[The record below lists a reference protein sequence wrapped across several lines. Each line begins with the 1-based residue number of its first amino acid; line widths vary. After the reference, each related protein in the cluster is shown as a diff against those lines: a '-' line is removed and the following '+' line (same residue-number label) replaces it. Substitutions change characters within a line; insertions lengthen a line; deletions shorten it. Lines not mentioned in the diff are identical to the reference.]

1 MFVVAFALA
10 LSVLSWRRYRAGVV
24 EARELAATQQALRTS
39 QAEAEHANQ
48 AKSLFLANVSHELRT
63 PLTSLIGT
71 NELLQDTEL
80 NPEQGRFVKIMDR
93 AGQRL
98 LALVTDIL
106 DFSKLEAGTLRLRTV
121 PLNLG
126 ILTYDVVA
134 LMRPAA
140 QAKGLPIEHRLS
152 CEPDVPETLVGDPE
166 RIAQVLTTLLDNAI
180 KFSTSGVIRLTTSVS
195 TDAPESARVVFAVS
209 DEGIGIPEESHGR
222 LFEAFSQLDA
232 SMTREH
238 TGTGLGLAICA
249 DLVRM
254 MDGSIKVESSPGEG
268 STFTVEL
275 PLVASSV
282 PPVRLDGGPPPH
294 RPKPISSTAGSATAR
309 WTPCPRA
316 GTGAPPKTG
325 CTATG
330 TAHPGPRDP
339 APQRARTA
347 WVPTAR
353 ATTAPRWVSSASVE
367 PIRPPTPTHRARQV
381 SVSPGSAARTYWML
395 RCTCGAAVPSGR
407 RACTAHPVVV
417 SRMEARNRRAR
428 FRHRCSARVRIS
440 LNHALDF
447 VDADVAKTQK
457 RGERSR
463 RRTLGVRVAGS
474 APGLVHGPRLS
485 RCRLAAPLL
494 RDGLAGERFQ
504 ELRGHPVGRHR
515 VTLEDGIRD
524 LTH

>member
-1 MFVVAFALA
+1 MLKTSGRREVAFLLLFGAVGFFVAVRFDLAERFHSWARAHENYDVDEIVMFVVAFALA

-24 EARELAATQQALRTS
+24 EARRLAATQQALRTS

-106 DFSKLEAGTLRLRTV
+106 DFSKLEAGTLRLRSV

-152 CEPDVPETLVGDPE
+152 CEPDVPDTLVGDPE
-166 RIAQVLTTLLDNAI
+166 RIAQVLTILLDNAI

-195 TDAPESARVVFAVS
+195 TDAPESARVVFVVS
-209 DEGIGIPEESHGR
+209 DEGIGIPEESHGS
-222 LFEAFSQLDA
+222 LFEAFSQLDS

-249 DLVRM
+249 DLVKM
-254 MDGSIKVESSPGEG
+254 MHGSIEVDSSLREG

-275 PLVASSV
+275 PLVASSE
-282 PPVRLDGGPPPH
+282 PPVRRDGGSPHPPTESDLEDCGGRDSDTDAMPAGWYRSGSGHTVH
-294 RPKPISSTAGSATAR
+294 RYWNGES
-309 WTPCPRA
+309 WTP
-316 GTGAPPKTG
+316 
-325 CTATG
+325 
-330 TAHPGPRDP
+330 
-339 APQRARTA
+339 
-347 WVPTAR
+347 
-353 ATTAPRWVSSASVE
+353 
-367 PIRPPTPTHRARQV
+367 
-381 SVSPGSAARTYWML
+381 
-395 RCTCGAAVPSGR
+395 
-407 RACTAHPVVV
+407 
-417 SRMEARNRRAR
+417 
-428 FRHRCSARVRIS
+428 
-440 LNHALDF
+440 
-447 VDADVAKTQK
+447 
-457 RGERSR
+457 
-463 RRTLGVRVAGS
+463 
-474 APGLVHGPRLS
+474 
-485 RCRLAAPLL
+485 
-494 RDGLAGERFQ
+494 
-504 ELRGHPVGRHR
+504 
-515 VTLEDGIRD
+515 
-524 LTH
+524 

>member
-1 MFVVAFALA
+1 MFGMSGRREVLFLLLVGAVGFFISVRYDLSERFQLWSRAHEEYDVDEIVMCVVAIALA
-10 LSVLSWRRYRAGVV
+10 LAVLSWRRYRAGVV
-24 EARELAATQQALRTS
+24 EARKLAATQQALRTS

-106 DFSKLEAGTLRLRTV
+106 DFSKLEAGTLRMRTV

-126 ILTYDVVA
+126 ILTYDVIA

-140 QAKGLPIEHRLS
+140 QAKGLSIEHRLA
-152 CEPDVPETLVGDPE
+152 CDPDVPETLVGDPE

-180 KFSTSGVIRLTTSVS
+180 KFSSSGVIRLTTSVR
-195 TDAPESARVVFAVS
+195 TDAPESAQVVFEVS
-209 DEGIGIPEESHGR
+209 DEGIGIPEESHSK

-282 PPVRLDGGPPPH
+282 PPVRVDGGSTPPPIEADLEH
-294 RPKPISSTAGSATAR
+294 RGVRDSEMDAMAAGWYR
-309 WTPCPRA
+309 
-316 GTGAPPKTG
+316 
-325 CTATG
+325 
-330 TAHPGPRDP
+330 
-339 APQRARTA
+339 
-347 WVPTAR
+347 
-353 ATTAPRWVSSASVE
+353 SSAERKV
-367 PIRPPTPTHRARQV
+367 HRYWD
-381 SVSPGSAARTYWML
+381 GSSW
-395 RCTCGAAVPSGR
+395 
-407 RACTAHPVVV
+407 
-417 SRMEARNRRAR
+417 
-428 FRHRCSARVRIS
+428 
-440 LNHALDF
+440 
-447 VDADVAKTQK
+447 
-457 RGERSR
+457 
-463 RRTLGVRVAGS
+463 
-474 APGLVHGPRLS
+474 AP
-485 RCRLAAPLL
+485 
-494 RDGLAGERFQ
+494 
-504 ELRGHPVGRHR
+504 
-515 VTLEDGIRD
+515 
-524 LTH
+524 

>member
-1 MFVVAFALA
+1 M
-10 LSVLSWRRYRAGVV
+10 LSWRRYRAGVV
-24 EARELAATQQALRTS
+24 EARKLAATQQALRTS

-106 DFSKLEAGTLRLRTV
+106 DFSKLEAGTLRMRTV

-126 ILTYDVVA
+126 ILTYDVIA

-209 DEGIGIPEESHGR
+209 DEGIGIPEESHGK

-275 PLVASSV
+275 PLVASSG
-282 PPVRLDGGPPPH
+282 PPVRLDGGSPHPPTEADLEH
-294 RPKPISSTAGSATAR
+294 RGVRDSEMDAMPAGWYR
-309 WTPCPRA
+309 
-316 GTGAPPKTG
+316 
-325 CTATG
+325 
-330 TAHPGPRDP
+330 
-339 APQRARTA
+339 
-347 WVPTAR
+347 
-353 ATTAPRWVSSASVE
+353 SSAERKV
-367 PIRPPTPTHRARQV
+367 HRYWD
-381 SVSPGSAARTYWML
+381 GSSW
-395 RCTCGAAVPSGR
+395 
-407 RACTAHPVVV
+407 
-417 SRMEARNRRAR
+417 
-428 FRHRCSARVRIS
+428 
-440 LNHALDF
+440 
-447 VDADVAKTQK
+447 
-457 RGERSR
+457 
-463 RRTLGVRVAGS
+463 
-474 APGLVHGPRLS
+474 AP
-485 RCRLAAPLL
+485 
-494 RDGLAGERFQ
+494 
-504 ELRGHPVGRHR
+504 
-515 VTLEDGIRD
+515 
-524 LTH
+524 